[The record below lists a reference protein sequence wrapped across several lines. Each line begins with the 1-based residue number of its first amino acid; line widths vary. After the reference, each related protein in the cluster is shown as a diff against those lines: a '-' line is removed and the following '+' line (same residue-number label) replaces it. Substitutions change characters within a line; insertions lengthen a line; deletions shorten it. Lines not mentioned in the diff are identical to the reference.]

1 MINAVYI
8 LNATTETG
16 GASKS
21 FIAMLKGLMTMGV
34 KPTVVLPDTHG
45 LYNTL
50 SQLGVRTIVLN

>member
-50 SQLGVRTIVLN
+50 